1 MAHLTTTAIADEA
14 LARVLDPTTFTKL
27 LEATINTGDTA
38 ADGGGE
44 GNKSNKQP
52 PAKKLKK
59 SGGPDGASTSSS
71 SNHGNFLS
79 EARKTEKAKRS
90 RAATMKACKY
100 LQHCYASVDN
110 NPPNDSAAAGERAA
124 AVRAINLEQ
133 FDAIVK
139 FVEPAYAWSYPA
151 LFRHVVD
158 LAIQLTPEAQVPAR
172 AVHKILETHDV
183 LPSTSSEVVDAPATA
198 KARVALRALELKRA
212 INTEAMQPKEVV
224 LSHTIDNYAG
234 KLLKKGACT
243 YFGDSWKLGEVFER
257 GVRWHMLHQFERTP
271 KEEEIFVGVAPANMP
286 DNDDEFALVRA
297 KSATLRAFNNA
308 GGEIACFDHT
318 FSVSG
323 EKMHLFASPDAMAC
337 GDYFKV
343 DKNSAKIQNASR
355 VTLEFKFTIYAV
367 SSSLQAKAQPLV

>member
-38 ADGGGE
+38 ADGGVE
-44 GNKSNKQP
+44 GNKSNNQP

-71 SNHGNFLS
+71 SNHGYFLT
-79 EARKTEKAKRS
+79 EARKTEKAERS

-133 FDAIVK
+133 FDVIVK

-183 LPSTSSEVVDAPATA
+183 LPSTSSKVVDAPATA
-198 KARVALRALELKRA
+198 KARVALRALELTRA

-224 LSHTIDNYAG
+224 LSHTIDNYAS
-234 KLLKKGACT
+234 KLLKNGART
-243 YFGDSWKLGEVFER
+243 RLGDSGGLGWVLER

-308 GGEIACFDHT
+308 GGEIARFDHT
-318 FSVSG
+318 FPG
-323 EKMHLFASPDAMAC
+323 EKMHLFDKDALFC
-337 GDYFKV
+337 GDYFEV
-343 DKNSAKIQNASR
+343 HKNSAKIQNAFR

-367 SSSLQAKAQPLV
+367 SSSLQAKTQPLV

>member
-44 GNKSNKQP
+44 GNKSNNQP

-71 SNHGNFLS
+71 SNHGYFLT
-79 EARKTEKAKRS
+79 EARKTEKAERS
-90 RAATMKACKY
+90 RAATLKACKY

-124 AVRAINLEQ
+124 AVRAINFEQ

-151 LFRHVVD
+151 LFRHVVN

-183 LPSTSSEVVDAPATA
+183 LPSTSSKVVDAPATA
-198 KARVALRALELKRA
+198 KARVALRALELTRA
-212 INTEAMQPKEVV
+212 INTEAMHPKEVV
-224 LSHTIDNYAG
+224 LSHTIDNYARPPRR
-234 KLLKKGACT
+234 KK
-243 YFGDSWKLGEVFER
+243 S
-257 GVRWHMLHQFERTP
+257 
-271 KEEEIFVGVAPANMP
+271 IVGVAPANMP

-308 GGEIACFDHT
+308 GGEIARFDHT

-337 GDYFKV
+337 GDYFEV
-343 DKNSAKIQNASR
+343 HKNSAKIEKASR

-367 SSSLQAKAQPLV
+367 SSSLQAKTQPLV